1 MGSKY
6 KVIFYPNAVKDA
18 EEIFQYIAIKLFNRK
33 AALKLIQ
40 KIESAIEL
48 ISLYPEMGAFTQN
61 EFVQDK
67 TIRKYVVCNLIIFYK
82 VNDDNNEIH
91 IVEILN
97 RLRNYVNIL

>member
-6 KVIFYPNAVKDA
+6 KVIFYPNAVKDS
-18 EEIFQYIAIKLFNRK
+18 EEIFQYIAIKLCNRK
-33 AALKLIQ
+33 VALNLIQ

-48 ISLYPEMGAFTQN
+48 ISLYPEIGSFTQN

-67 TIRKYVVCNLIIFYK
+67 TIRKYVVCNIIIFYK